1 MRSNTGLHLWGHQQ
15 LTNFNSPPA
24 ERPGAMKLINVHT
37 LEIEAFNAGEQVPR
51 YAILSHTW
59 GGDEISFHE
68 WITNFGNTSPEYL
81 EKEGYLKI
89 INACSKTRDDKLRYL
104 WVDTICIDKSSSAEL
119 SEAINSMFAWYERAT
134 VCIVYMADVEWEDE
148 LIHKIHTNQYSS
160 FGSSRWF
167 TRGWTLQELL
177 APRKVFFF
185 TKEWTEIGTKSEL
198 MFKISKITGIDVS
211 YLTDTRRIWSASIAA
226 RMSWASNRQTTRP
239 EDMAYCL
246 LGIFDINMP
255 LLYGE
260 GSRAFLRLQEEIIK
274 SADDHTIFCWT
285 WDADKTPD
293 QWQSVLAPSPSVF
306 SNSGSFVAT
315 HRNFESAPYQVT
327 NVGLR
332 IKLPVVAAVNCLC
345 AMLSVISTDDADPE
359 HKRMMCLP
367 LMEEG
372 HIYRRCPFPSRPFPV
387 HRSMVCETKEM
398 YLLYKISRNT
408 EDLMPWPYRHLF
420 EYGFH
425 INILDES
432 FSTDINRQMLT
443 SVDCLVPQH
452 KQTPT
457 SHISRPVYSTVG
469 FRNERFLVFLSVS
482 QSEGNLKWNC
492 EVLDPKFA
500 DHNVDDW
507 LREFEVYSNSTEN
520 IPDGSFHSALSPS
533 GTVQILIALDG
544 DIAGEDSRRIRV
556 IYLVLSSKDNM
567 SPRMQDTWGA
577 LQRSLGDVQGR
588 RMFL

>member
-1 MRSNTGLHLWGHQQ
+1 
-15 LTNFNSPPA
+15 
-24 ERPGAMKLINVHT
+24 MKLINVHT

-68 WITNFGNTSPEYL
+68 WITNSGNPSPEYL
-81 EKEGYLKI
+81 EKDGCLKI

-104 WVDTICIDKSSSAEL
+104 WVDTIYIDKSSSAEL
-119 SEAINSMFAWYERAT
+119 SEAINSMFSWYERAT

-198 MFKISKITGIDVS
+198 MFKISKITGID
-211 YLTDTRRIWSASIAA
+211 
-226 RMSWASNRQTTRP
+226 
-239 EDMAYCL
+239 
-246 LGIFDINMP
+246 
-255 LLYGE
+255 
-260 GSRAFLRLQEEIIK
+260 
-274 SADDHTIFCWT
+274 T

-332 IKLPVVAAVNCLC
+332 IKLPVVAAVNCFF

-359 HKRMMCLP
+359 HRRMMCLP
-367 LMEEG
+367 LMDEG

-387 HRSMVCETKEM
+387 HRSMVCETKEV
-398 YLLYKISRNT
+398 YLLYKVSRNT
-408 EDLMPWPYRHLF
+408 EDLMPWPYRHSF
-420 EYGFH
+420 EYGFC

-432 FSTDINRQMLT
+432 FSADINQQMIT
-443 SVDCLVPQH
+443 SVDCLVPQPLT
-452 KQTPT
+452 QDFGGL
-457 SHISRPVYSTVG
+457 ILRINY
-469 FRNERFLVFLSVS
+469 RNERFLVFLSVS
-482 QSEGNLKWNC
+482 QSEGALKWNC

-500 DHNVDDW
+500 EHNVDDW
-507 LREFEVYSNSTEN
+507 LREFEVPSNSTGN
-520 IPDGSFHSALSPS
+520 KPDCSFHSAQSPS
-533 GTVQILIALDG
+533 GTVKILIALDG
-544 DIAGEDSRRIRV
+544 DIKGEDGRRIRI
-556 IYLVLSSKDNM
+556 IYLVLLSIDNM
-567 SPRMQDTWGA
+567 SSRMQDAWGT
-577 LQRSLGDVQGR
+577 LQHNFGDVKGR
-588 RMFL
+588 RMFS